1 MKIEATNKTPYVE
14 YNESNGTLLISGKS
28 IPENTI
34 KFYQTIVEWLQTF
47 IQENE
52 TKKLELIFKL
62 EYFNTS
68 SAKKILEVMKLVQ
81 QLYDK
86 GNKQV
91 SIQWQ
96 YEEGDVDMLEAGEDF
111 MKPLHIPISF
121 TAVEEE

>member
-34 KFYQTIVEWLQTF
+34 KFYQTIVEWLQAF

-111 MKPLHIPISF
+111 MKLLHIPISF